1 MPLHPEIY
9 NDAPASYVTP
19 EEGNYGGTMKLMSSQ
34 VSWCADLFIMMYE
47 SMVTMDWDTSEV
59 YGNVVVPSANEDGTE
74 FTFQLL
80 EGMRWSDGGARDH
93 GRRAVYLER
102 FCQ

>member
-1 MPLHPEIY
+1 
-9 NDAPASYVTP
+9 
-19 EEGNYGGTMKLMSSQ
+19 MSSQ
-34 VSWCADLFIMMYE
+34 VSGDLFIMMYE

-80 EGMRWSDGGARDH
+80 EGMRWSDGEPVTMEDVLFTWNDFVNNEELTP
-93 GRRAVYLER
+93 AVSSWLHSGGDSS
-102 FCQ
+102 

>member
-1 MPLHPEIY
+1 
-9 NDAPASYVTP
+9 
-19 EEGNYGGTMKLMSSQ
+19 
-34 VSWCADLFIMMYE
+34 MMYE

-74 FTFQLL
+74 FHLPIA
-80 EGMRWSDGGARDH
+80 GGHALVRRRARDH